1 MTHASTHASQVH
13 TGLAWT
19 IASSATRALA
29 MDPARQAFWALRI
42 GFTIAP
48 IVMGLD
54 KFAYWLVDWNQYLSP
69 SITGL
74 MGGDAHAFMRVV
86 GVIEIAAGIGV
97 ALWPRIFSW
106 VVVAWLLGIIGN
118 LLMLGGYYDIAV
130 RDLGLAIGAL
140 ALARLSEAY
149 GRGETGKGQQGR
161 APTQAQPTEAI
172 GSAGR

>member
-1 MTHASTHASQVH
+1 MTHASQVQARQ
-13 TGLAWT
+13 AWA
-19 IASSATRALA
+19 IASPTMKALVK
-29 MDPARQAFWALRI
+29 DPARQAFWALRI

-69 SITGL
+69 SIAGL

-97 ALWPRIFSW
+97 AFLPRIFSW

-149 GRGETGKGQQGR
+149 GRGETGKGQKDR
-161 APTQAQPTEAI
+161 APFQAQPTEAI